1 MKRTHNHQIAV
12 NTARLLNIPV
22 FPVREKDYSYTV
34 EKSGKTRVLNAK
46 SPYTRTGFKAA
57 TKDQKEIDAFWFNYP
72 NAAVGVPTG
81 LHSGLLVIDID
92 DGNGKNGEATWATHK
107 FELPPTVQTRT
118 MSGGRHL
125 IFKVPLD
132 LPIRSSAGKVFGPNI
147 DVRCGGGYVIWA
159 GTKMEKGN
167 YSFIEG
173 HSPDEVSFAEVP
185 PHILNFFIK
194 QKKETQKEENIFVTE
209 GRRNETL
216 FDVSVRH
223 VHAGS
228 PEDAVKWNA
237 VKLNSTF
244 QPPLE
249 KDEVERTVKSAF
261 NYRRNDI
268 FPLTDLGNAERF
280 RRDAIGKI
288 LYVKEEKGWRNY
300 NGICWRQD
308 HGIADRQAHETIRKI
323 IQEAGTDPDS
333 IQVYSK
339 WQKTSEAG
347 ARIKAMVDVASNLEG
362 LSVGKNTFDQKKR
375 LLNLLNGTLNLKT
388 GDLQPHSAQDMITK
402 VAGCSFDPNAKAP
415 RFEQFIKE
423 IMDGDKADI
432 NYIQKLIGY
441 CLSGERP
448 EQLIQFFMGEGGDG
462 KSVLLE
468 TIRNLL
474 GDYQITLSASTF
486 SAKNAGAIP
495 NDVARLAGARFAG
508 VSELP
513 KGLYV
518 NTQLMK
524 GISGGDTLSARFLH
538 QEFFDFKP
546 EALLLFI
553 TNFYPFIDV
562 EDKAFLRRV
571 RILKFPRNFSEN
583 SPDLYLQEKIN
594 KELSGILNW
603 AIEGYRLYKKD
614 GLYPS
619 PNMFEALENYK
630 KFIDPLDGFFEERIE
645 ITNNRKDFITLDDL
659 HSAAKTYAFDE
670 DRGKIEL
677 QQLNKYMTM
686 KGYQRKLK
694 RTENGRIRGFVG
706 LRIVDCKDIDVPF

>member
-1 MKRTHNHQIAV
+1 MNRSHNHQVAI
-12 NTARLLNIPV
+12 NTARLLNVPV
-22 FPVREKDYSYTV
+22 FPVREKDFSYTI
-34 EKSGKTRVLNAK
+34 EKSGKKRVLKAK
-46 SPYTRTGFKAA
+46 SPYTKNGFKAA
-57 TKDQKEIDAFWFNYP
+57 TKDEKEIDKLWLKYP

-81 LHSGLLVIDID
+81 LVSGLLVIDID
-92 DGNGKNGEATWATHK
+92 DGNGKNGEAVWAALKLGT
-107 FELPPTVQTRT
+107 PPTVQTRT
-118 MSGGRHL
+118 LSGGRHL

-132 LPIRSSAGKVFGPNI
+132 FPIKSSAGTIFGPSI
-147 DVRCGGGYVIWA
+147 DVRCVGGYVIWA

-173 HSPDEVSFAEVP
+173 HSSDDVSFAEVP
-185 PHILNFFIK
+185 PHILKFFY
-194 QKKETQKEENIFVTE
+194 QAKKETQKEENIFITE
-209 GRRNETL
+209 GKRNKTL
-216 FDVSVRH
+216 FDASVRQVH
-223 VHAGS
+223 VGI
-228 PEDAVKWNA
+228 PEDAIQWNA

-249 KDEVERTVKSAF
+249 EDEVERTVNSAF

-280 RRDAIGKI
+280 RRDSIGKL
-288 LYVKEEKGWRNY
+288 LYVKEEKGWRIY
-300 NGICWRQD
+300 DGICWRQD
-308 HGIADRQAHETIRKI
+308 HGAAERQAHETIRKI

-339 WQKTSEAG
+339 WQKTSEAA

-362 LSVGKNTFDQKKR
+362 LSVRKTAFDQKVR
-375 LLNLLNGTLNLKT
+375 LLNLSNGTLDLKT
-388 GDLQPHSAQDMITK
+388 GELRPHSVQDMITK
-402 VAGCSFDPNAKAP
+402 LAGCPFDPNAKAS
-415 RFEQFIKE
+415 RFEQFIEE
-423 IMDGDKADI
+423 IMDGDKADT
-432 NYIQKLIGY
+432 NYIQKLLGY

-474 GDYQITLSASTF
+474 GDYQITLSATTF

-524 GISGGDTLSARFLH
+524 GISGGDTISARFLH

-571 RILKFPRNFSEN
+571 RILKFPKNFSEN
-583 SPDLYLQEKIN
+583 SPDLHLQEKIN
-594 KELSGILNW
+594 QELSGILNW
-603 AIEGYRLYKKD
+603 AIEGYRLYKKE
-614 GLYPS
+614 GLCPS
-619 PNMFEALENYK
+619 PNMLEALENYK

-645 ITNNRKDFITLDDL
+645 ITNDKKDFIPSDDL
-659 HSAAKTYAFDE
+659 LNAAKSYSLDE

-677 QQLNKYMTM
+677 SKLKRYMNM

-706 LRIVDCKDIDVPF
+706 LRIVDFKDIDVPF